1 MAISRLLVDGRG
13 SNGSGSFLVS
23 YEPNVIR
30 LSDFRPAD
38 IILGDVN
45 GDGVANL
52 LDVGPFVEAISTG
65 TFIIQADINQDG
77 VVNLLDVGPF
87 IDILNG

>member
-1 MAISRLLVDGRG
+1 MVISRLLVDGRG

-52 LDVGPFVEAISTG
+52 LDVGPFIDLITSTG
-65 TFIIQADINQDG
+65 DDIPG
-77 VVNLLDVGPF
+77 CLDVE
-87 IDILNG
+87 